1 MSSGTSVKFKARNQ
15 TVVNLLGL
23 GTMLVLPLARVRQL
37 RLQKQGAITVFPSR
51 ACYLA
56 HLSPGLCSKGSC
68 PSIIYNFGTAS
79 YQMPS
84 SKVVLNGYGGVQKG
98 EVAKL

>member
-1 MSSGTSVKFKARNQ
+1 MSSGTSVKFKARNH

-23 GTMLVLPLARVRQL
+23 ETMLVLPIASVRPL
-37 RLQKQGAITVFPSR
+37 RLQKQGAITLSPSR
-51 ACYLA
+51 ACYRA
-56 HLSPGLCSKGSC
+56 HLSPGLCSKGS
-68 PSIIYNFGTAS
+68 SLRIIYNFGTGS

-84 SKVVLNGYGGVQKG
+84 SKLVLNGDYGVQKG